1 MRAEERIFQAMVN
14 PPDPRF
20 VGFLE
25 INLGRTRVRVP
36 VRESDEGLGDQIAA
50 FATDATGAGMIL
62 VRDGAPE
69 KEVERAMS
77 AAARDAAK
85 HFSRKLLN

>member
-1 MRAEERIFQAMVN
+1 MRIGGRIFQAMVN
-14 PPDPRF
+14 SPDPRF

-25 INLGRTRVRVP
+25 ISLGRTRVRVP
-36 VRESDEGLGDQIAA
+36 VRESEEGLGDQIATFTA
-50 FATDATGAGMIL
+50 DANGGGIIL

-69 KEVERAMS
+69 KEVERAMGI
-77 AAARDAAK
+77 AARDAAK

>member
-1 MRAEERIFQAMVN
+1 MVN
-14 PPDPRF
+14 PPEPRF

-25 INLGRTRVRVP
+25 ITLGRTRVRVP
-36 VRESDEGLGDQIAA
+36 VHESEGLGDQIAT

-62 VRDGAPE
+62 VRDGVPE

-77 AAARDAAK
+77 DAARDAAK

>member
-1 MRAEERIFQAMVN
+1 MINAPE
-14 PPDPRF
+14 PRF

-25 INLGRTRVRVP
+25 ISLGRTRVRVP
-36 VRESDEGLGDQIAA
+36 VREAGEGLGDQIAA
-50 FATDATGAGMIL
+50 FATDANGAGMIL

-69 KEVERAMS
+69 QEVERAMS
-77 AAARDAAK
+77 IAARDAAK

>member
-1 MRAEERIFQAMVN
+1 MINSHE
-14 PPDPRF
+14 PRF

-25 INLGRTRVRVP
+25 ISLGRTKVRVP
-36 VRESDEGLGDQIAA
+36 VRESDEGFGDQAAA
-50 FATDATGAGMIL
+50 FATDSTGAGMIL

-69 KEVERAMS
+69 KEVEAAMNV
-77 AAARDAAK
+77 AARDAAK